1 MAEDIEVSNLVTKIS
16 VDDSDL
22 AQKMASL
29 SRQMKMVQSEFTTA
43 SSKLGKYAEQQDVL
57 ELKSESLTKQL
68 DIQRIRVA
76 KLNDE
81 HKKLVES
88 KGADAVE
95 TQKLALRLNKAT
107 TEYNKLYHELKDTNQ
122 LILEQRHAWREAAT
136 EIDKAAQKMNS
147 IDEALSKMQ
156 SLDDVAKKMNSFG
169 QNMTDAGQSL
179 SMMLTVPIAGA
190 GAAATKASIDFET
203 AFAGVEK
210 TINATEKEFEE
221 FETEIREMSKTMP
234 ATATEIAQVAE
245 AAGQLGIKNDAI
257 MGFTKT
263 MTELGTATNMSA
275 TEAATAL
282 ARLANI
288 TGMPQSE
295 FDRLGSTITAL
306 GNNLA
311 TTEKEIVDM
320 SLELAGAGKQVGL
333 TEAQILA
340 LAGSL
345 SSVGIQADAGGSA
358 FSRVMIDMAT
368 AVMTNNEQL
377 AMFAQVSNMSAQ
389 EFKNSFEDDAGGALI
404 SFINGL
410 SQMSKTGQNT
420 FGVLEKL
427 GLAEIEVRDALLRA
441 SNASDVFKSSMELG
455 TQAWKDNNALTTEVS
470 KRYETTAS
478 QLKMLGNRIA
488 DAAITLGD
496 ALVPAIMAALD
507 SLEPLFASIEEGAE
521 WFASLDESTQR
532 TILTITAVVVAAGPL
547 LIVIGQMT
555 TGISALIPV
564 VKGLGTALTFLST
577 NPIGLVISGI
587 AAAAA
592 AFLSIKNNMAEAKQ
606 AAEELAQAQQALQEV
621 QANGID
627 RSEVDATQE
636 KIDKLNE
643 LTATYQKLVDTAA
656 ASDAA
661 SLGNNLG
668 AIHSAADELGVS
680 LEEVENIA
688 NEFGVTLEYIDENG
702 KITAKSMGELQN
714 AVNIYSKAIKDAN
727 KETTAELSDQAK
739 QIATRKQE
747 VASLEALLKTYT
759 TAKKGSQAWSNAQKQ
774 LLAQFPQFATSTG
787 LNVKAIEGLIQ
798 VKEREVALEWA
809 SIQAK
814 AQEAL
819 QEKNTAIAKQE
830 SAIKVAESI
839 ARITGESGLAQA
851 ALARMNDELTRL
863 RGEAASLE
871 ALTTLNPEKITPAA
885 PVKPINISGS
895 SGGSSSKASS
905 SKAYENKAL
914 DNAYKQ
920 MDHLKALDKLT
931 LEQELQMLEKIQQ
944 KYIKTADERMAI
956 EEKIYSIK
964 KQLGDNDLQNSLAN
978 YERAKELGKL
988 TENDEIVLLKRIKKL
1003 YADSA
1008 EERKDI
1014 DDKIFEATQRKIAAE
1029 KQLREEVVNYTSQQ
1043 LQAAYEDRLAREKL
1057 SDEEAFKLKDKLYNE
1072 QIYLNK
1078 NYLNKVLEDDR
1089 YTAAEKRSIER
1100 EITETI
1106 RTQTNERL
1114 ELQRDYAESVRQTQ
1128 IEDINNLSEG
1138 IQDALKEK
1146 YQAEKK
1152 AAEDSIK
1159 AQQEANNQWKEN
1171 QLEAIKS
1178 VYDARVKAAQDAANQ
1193 EIEHINSV
1201 YNAQIEAI
1209 QKELEA
1215 LDKAEKQKER
1225 ADQDAEDQKK
1235 IDRLQGL
1242 IEYEP
1247 DDFNRTELQK
1257 ELNKAIAERDE
1268 RHRKEQLEDKK
1279 EALTAE
1285 QEQLKEKMT
1294 EETEAIRE
1302 QLEVKKEFM
1311 AEEYEAQQAN
1321 INAIYAAQ
1329 KASLDQR
1336 LTDTKAHYNQ
1346 LLAAKALQAE
1356 AEKMIISQQQAEI
1369 IELLKNYGE
1378 GYNVA
1383 GQTLGEQMYQGFKG
1397 QVDQIQTLI
1406 DNIHAQI
1413 ASARAAAMS
1422 AMSSAASSVVNNN
1435 NSRSVSQVNNFYS
1448 STTSPSQVV
1457 KAAKRVARNLLGF

>member
-22 AQKMASL
+22 AQKMAGL
-29 SRQMKMVQSEFTTA
+29 SRQMKMVQSEFETA
-43 SSKLGKYAEQQDVL
+43 SSKLGKYAEKQDVL

-68 DIQRIRVA
+68 DIQRVRVA

-81 HKKLVES
+81 HQKLVES

-95 TQKLALRLNKAT
+95 TQKLALKLNKAT

-136 EIDKAAQKMNS
+136 EIDKAAQKMNE
-147 IDEALSKMQ
+147 IDAAVGKMK
-156 SLDDVAKKMNSFG
+156 SLDSVAQKMNSFG

-210 TINATEKEFEE
+210 TINATQKEFEQ

-288 TGMPQSE
+288 TGMPQSD
-295 FDRLGSTITAL
+295 FDRLGSTIVAL
-306 GNNLA
+306 GNSLA
-311 TTEKEIVDM
+311 TTESEITEM
-320 SLELAGAGKQVGL
+320 SLRLAGAGKQVGM

-345 SSVGIQADAGGSA
+345 SSVGIEAEAGGSS
-358 FSRVMIDMAT
+358 FSRVMIDMAS
-368 AVMTNNEQL
+368 AVQTNNEHLQT
-377 AMFAQVSNMSAQ
+377 FASVANMSSQ
-389 EFKNSFEDDAGGALI
+389 QFKEAFQQDAGGALI
-404 SFINGL
+404 SFIEGL
-410 SQMSKTGQNT
+410 DRISKAGGNT

-427 GLAEIEVRDALLRA
+427 QLSEIQVRDALLRA
-441 SNASDVFKSSMELG
+441 SGAGDLFRNSLELG
-455 TQAWKDNNALTTEVS
+455 TKAWQENSALTDEAS

-478 QLKMLGNRIA
+478 QLQMLGNRIN

-496 ALVPAIMAALD
+496 ALVPAIMAVLD
-507 SLEPLFASIEEGAE
+507 NMEPLFETIEEGAE
-521 WFASLDESTQR
+521 WFANLDSSSQKI
-532 TILTITAVVVAAGPL
+532 ILTVTAVAAAAGPL

-564 VKGLGTALTFLST
+564 VKGLGTALTFLTS
-577 NPIGLVISGI
+577 NPIGLTISALALAGS
-587 AAAAA
+587 

-606 AAEELAQAQQALQEV
+606 AAEELAEAQQALQEV
-621 QANGID
+621 QENGIE
-627 RSEVDATQE
+627 RSEVQATQE

-643 LTATYQKLVDTAA
+643 LIDTYQKLVDTAA
-656 ASDAA
+656 SSDAA
-661 SLGNNLG
+661 SLGNNVG
-668 AIHSAADELGVS
+668 ALDYAADELGVT
-680 LEEVENIA
+680 LKEVEDIA
-688 NEFGVTLEYIDENG
+688 NEFGVSLEYIDENG
-702 KITAKSMGELQN
+702 QITAKSMGALQN
-714 AVNIYSKAIKDAN
+714 AVNIYSKVIKDAN

-747 VASLEALLKTYT
+747 VSSLEALIKTYT
-759 TAKKGSQAWSNAQKQ
+759 TAKKGSQAWSSAQKQ

-787 LNVKAIEGLIQ
+787 INVKAIEGLNQ
-798 VKEREVALEWA
+798 VKQREVELEWA

-830 SAIKVAESI
+830 AAIKVAESI

-871 ALTTLNPEKITPAA
+871 ALATLDPEKMVPTTP
-885 PVKPINISGS
+885 VTPINISGS
-895 SGGSSSKASS
+895 SGGSTGGGS

-931 LEQELQMLEKIQQ
+931 LEQELKMLEKIQQ

-964 KQLGDNDLQNSLAN
+964 KQLGDNALQNSLDN

-988 TENDEIVLLKRIKKL
+988 TENDEIVLLKRIRKL

-1014 DDKIFEATQRKIAAE
+1014 DDKIFEATQRKIEAE

-1043 LQAAYEDRLAREKL
+1043 LQAAYEDRLAREQL

-1089 YTAAEKRSIER
+1089 YTVAEKRSIER

-1128 IEDINNLSEG
+1128 IEDINKLSEG

-1152 AAEDSIK
+1152 AAEDAIK

-1201 YNAQIEAI
+1201 YNAQINAI
-1209 QKELEA
+1209 QKQLDALEEV
-1215 LDKAEKQKER
+1215 EKQKSR
-1225 ADQDAEDQKK
+1225 ADLDAEDQKK
-1235 IDRLQGL
+1235 IERLEGL
-1242 IEYEP
+1242 IEYEH
-1247 DDFNRTELQK
+1247 DDFNKKELQD

-1268 RHRKEQLEDKK
+1268 RHRVEQLEDKK
-1279 EALTAE
+1279 EALAAE

-1336 LTDTKAHYNQ
+1336 LTDTQAHYNQ

-1356 AEKMIISQQQAEI
+1356 AEKMIISQQQADI
-1369 IELLKNYGE
+1369 IALLESYGE

-1457 KAAKRVARNLLGF
+1457 KAAKKVAQGLLGF